1 MKFLLSVLFA
11 ITLSFI
17 AFAQQTD
24 TLTTV
29 LSDTTF
35 TIDPDTVLTE
45 KPARKSDVDTVVYA
59 NASDSLIYFVK
70 DRKMA
75 LYGDGEITY
84 KKTEITAANIFIDFE
99 KYDLEAIGVPKDSTK
114 DELAGTP
121 VLSEAGEVYEGTRMT
136 YNFKTGQGS
145 LSAADTEIE
154 GAFYHGEKIKKVSKD
169 TYFIK
174 DGVYTTCD
182 EDCPHYHFY
191 SPRMKVIQEEQL
203 AAEWIWLNFG
213 DVPVPVPIPFII
225 IPLQSGRRSGIIP
238 PVFGNDAR
246 YGTYFSRFGYFWA
259 ISDYMDINATM
270 DYYTR
275 GSFGLYSRFRY
286 ANRYNYTG
294 SVDASYRDFTQGEST
309 DPDFREEIEWRLKWF
324 HNQSFTPTLK
334 LDVNLEFA
342 SQNFLQSGTVNFN
355 DILRNEI
362 ISNATLSKTWEESGN
377 SASIISK
384 TWEESGNSASINYN
398 RRQVIQ
404 TNDIYET
411 LPSFLFRKA
420 QSYPFRSSDSEQD
433 RNWYE
438 LFGYSYTG
446 QFQNRRNKVGGD
458 LDIRGGIQHN
468 LNADMSPKIGFF
480 SFSPRVRY
488 TEKWYNKQVEKF
500 SLESSTGAD
509 SLITNDVKKI
519 SFVRTFDV
527 GISTSTK
534 FYGMLN
540 INSLGLDA
548 MRHTVTPSLSYSYRP
563 DFSDPKWG
571 YFGEYSTLDGNTV
584 KYNKY
589 EREVYGGA
597 TSGEQ
602 QNLNFSIGNNFEL
615 KTLADPTD
623 TTSKANKIQLLNL
636 TLGMGYN
643 FAADSLNFSD
653 LNLTYRTQVSDFFDL
668 SGSSRFTLY
677 DYAPGISRINKF
689 LIDAGKGL
697 LRLTNLNFSVTTRL
711 SGEKFASS
719 EVEKPVDEFGLI
731 EEQNQNVY
739 QGIYNQSEP
748 DFTIPWQIS
757 LTYNF
762 NMNRQIPENEEI
774 FSNLS
779 GSISLSLTKNWKFDV
794 TGSYDFDR
802 KEFVA
807 PQVRVSRDLHCWIM
821 NFTWNPIGT
830 YTGFRFE
837 IRVKAPQLQDLKL
850 TKQDQ
855 FFDTR

>member
-1 MKFLLSVLFA
+1 M
-11 ITLSFI
+11 TFI
-17 AFAQQTD
+17 LASALASQFSLFAQQSD
-24 TLTTV
+24 TLTTI

-35 TIDPDTVLTE
+35 TVDPDTALTE
-45 KPARKSDVDTVVYA
+45 KPARKSDVDTTVYA
-59 NASDSLIYFVK
+59 NASDSLIFFVK
-70 DRKMA
+70 ERKMA
-75 LYGDGEITY
+75 LYGEGKITY
-84 KKTEITAANIFIDFE
+84 KKTEINAANIFIDFE
-99 KYDLEAIGVPKDSTK
+99 KYDLEAIGVPKDSVS
-114 DELAGTP
+114 DELTGTP

-174 DGVYTTCD
+174 DGIYTTCD

-191 SPRMKVIQEEQL
+191 SPKMKVIQEEQL

-213 DVPVPVPIPFII
+213 DVPVPIPLPFIV

-275 GSFGLYSRFRY
+275 GSYGLYSRFRY

-294 SVDASYRDFTQGEST
+294 SVEGSYRDFTTGEST
-309 DPDFREEIEWRLKWF
+309 DPDFSEQIDWRLKWF

-342 SQNFLQSGTVNFN
+342 SQNFLQRGTVNFN

-377 SASIISK
+377 SASI
-384 TWEESGNSASINYN
+384 NYN
-398 RRQVIQ
+398 RRQVIE

-411 LPSFLFRKA
+411 LPNILFRKA
-420 QSYPFRSSDSEQD
+420 QSYPFRSSLSEQD
-433 RNWYE
+433 RSWYE

-446 QFQNRRNKVGGD
+446 QFQNSRKKIAGN
-458 LDIRGGIQHN
+458 LDIRAGFQHN
-468 LNADMSPKIGFF
+468 VNADMSPKIGYF

-500 SLESSTGAD
+500 VVPSSTGTD
-509 SLITNDVKKI
+509 SLVTNDIKKI

-527 GISTSTK
+527 GLSTSTK
-534 FYGMLN
+534 FYGIFN
-540 INSLGLDA
+540 VNSLGIDA
-548 MRHTVTPSLSYSYRP
+548 MRHTVTPSLSYSFRP
-563 DFSDPKWG
+563 DFSDSRWG
-571 YFGEYSTLDGNTV
+571 YYGEYATSDGNAV

-589 EREVYGGA
+589 EKEVFGGA

-602 QNLNFSIGNNFEL
+602 QNINFSLGNNFEL

-623 TTSKANKIQLLNL
+623 TTSKPSKIQLLNL
-636 TLGMGYN
+636 TLGLGYN

-689 LIDAGKGL
+689 LIDEGKGL
-697 LRLTNLNFSVTTRL
+697 LRLTNLNFSLTTRL
-711 SGEKFASS
+711 SGEKFASE
-719 EVEKPVDEFGLI
+719 EVDDQKPVDEFGI
-731 EEQNQNVY
+731 IDEQNRNVY
-739 QGIYNQSEP
+739 QGIYDQSEP
-748 DFTIPWQIS
+748 DFTIPWQLS

-762 NMNRQIPENEEI
+762 NMNRQTPEEEQI
-774 FSNLS
+774 YSNLS
-779 GSISLSLTKNWKFDV
+779 GSISFSLTKNWKFDI

-802 KEFVA
+802 NEFVA

>member
-1 MKFLLSVLFA
+1 MKFTLSVIIVCSIIFN
-11 ITLSFI
+11 
-17 AFAQQTD
+17 AFAQQND

-29 LSDTTF
+29 ITDTTF
-35 TIDPDTVLTE
+35 TINPDTILTE
-45 KPARKSDVDTVVYA
+45 KPTRKSDVDTVVYA
-59 NASDSLIYFVK
+59 NASDSLIFFVK
-70 DRKMA
+70 DKKMA
-75 LYGDGEITY
+75 LYGKGKITY
-84 KKTEITAANIFIDFE
+84 KKTEINAANIFIDFE
-99 KYDLEAIGVPKDSTK
+99 KYDLEAVGVPKDSASG
-114 DELAGTP
+114 ELIGTP
-121 VLSEAGEVYEGTRMT
+121 VLSEAGEIYEGTRMN

-182 EDCPHYHFY
+182 EECPHYHFY
-191 SPRMKVIQEEQL
+191 SPKMKVIQEDQL

-213 DVPVPVPIPFII
+213 EVPLPIPIPFLI
-225 IPLQSGRRSGIIP
+225 IPLQSGRRSGLIP
-238 PVFGNDAR
+238 PVFGSDAR

-275 GSFGLYSRFRY
+275 GSYGLYSRFRY
-286 ANRYNYTG
+286 AKRYDYSGNVEG
-294 SVDASYRDFTQGEST
+294 SYRDFTVGEST
-309 DPDFREEIEWRLKWF
+309 DPDFSEDIEWRLKWF

-342 SQNFLQSGTVNFN
+342 SQNFLQTGTVNFN

-377 SASIISK
+377 SASI
-384 TWEESGNSASINYN
+384 NYN
-398 RRQVIQ
+398 RRQVLE
-404 TNDIYET
+404 TNDTYEV
-411 LPSFLFRKA
+411 LPNVLFRKA
-420 QSYPFRSSDSEQD
+420 QSYPFRSSIGEQD
-433 RNWYE
+433 RKWYE

-446 QFQNRRNKVGGD
+446 QFQNRRNKVEGD
-458 LDIRGGIQHN
+458 LDIRAGIQHN
-468 LNADMSPKIGFF
+468 LNADMSPKIGYF

-488 TEKWYNKQVEKF
+488 TSKWYNKQVEKF
-500 SLESSTGAD
+500 VVQSSTGAD
-509 SLITNDVKKI
+509 SLVTNDVKKI
-519 SFVRTFDV
+519 SFVRTFDF
-527 GISTSTK
+527 GISSSTK
-534 FYGMLN
+534 FYGMFN
-540 INSLGLDA
+540 INSLGIEA
-548 MRHTVTPSLSYSYRP
+548 MRHTVTPNISYSYRP

-571 YFGEYSTLDGNTV
+571 YYGEYTTLDGREV

-602 QNLNFSIGNNFEL
+602 QNINFSLGNNFEL
-615 KTLADPTD
+615 KTIVDPTD

-643 FAADSLNFSD
+643 IAADSLNFSD
-653 LNLTYRTQVSDFFDL
+653 LNVSYRTQVSDFFDL

-689 LIDAGKGL
+689 LIDEGKGL
-697 LRLTNLNFSVTTRL
+697 MRLTNLNFSVSTRL
-711 SGEKFASS
+711 SGEKFASA
-719 EVEKPVDEFGLI
+719 EDEKQSVTTDEFGLI
-731 EEQNQNVY
+731 DEQNKSVY
-739 QGIYNQSEP
+739 QGIYNQTEP
-748 DFTIPWQIS
+748 DFTIPWQLS

-762 NMNRQIPENEEI
+762 NMNRQIPEDEQI

-779 GSISLSLTKNWKFDV
+779 GSISFSLTKNWKFDI

-837 IRVKAPQLQDLKL
+837 IRVKAPQLQDLML